1 MTSPPE
7 APLSYTEPSNR
18 PSPQMSRNVVPPSE
32 CLSSVRTRLRK
43 RLPVVAVAAV
53 SVLALSACGAG
64 SNVGGGSSG
73 GGAGGTTANV
83 PCDITQPTSST
94 TVNILAYNSVATD
107 PFTNVLTS
115 DCKSANLTLNHPA
128 TDLVGQKQRAVQSL
142 SGSSASYDLVE
153 QFGTVFP
160 LYAARGWTVP
170 MDDYMTKYKDK
181 FNLDKIDP
189 NLLKAAD
196 YQGKLYGLPTYWSVN
211 QMVYRKDIF
220 DKLGLKPPT
229 TFAEMRDDAKVI
241 QDKGGIKYPLAIPMA
256 PTNDIQGLFGQT
268 IRSLGGDYFVKGEA
282 KPAINTPTGVEAVNE
297 LRSLLPYMSP
307 QTLSFSSPEV
317 TTQLLTGQAA
327 MGMLVTGR
335 LSPLVDPSKSP
346 NVANFAFATPPSV
359 KAGGKPLSFLSV
371 DGFALA
377 KNSAVDPDLLFQL
390 TAVAT
395 GDNAAK
401 AALPNALPARLDVL
415 QGTTIP
421 FAANALDVLHTADP
435 QPLNPVPYMA
445 DVYSVLGAPIG
456 DAVSGKVDVQQALDN
471 AQSVATKAIQ
481 SSGFGK

>member
-1 MTSPPE
+1 
-7 APLSYTEPSNR
+7 
-18 PSPQMSRNVVPPSE
+18 MSRPELLIQPSDRVVRQPRGTAPARS
-32 CLSSVRTRLRK
+32 RLLK
-43 RLPVVAVAAV
+43 RLPVLAVATV
-53 SVLALSACGAG
+53 SVLALGACGAG
-64 SNVGGGSSG
+64 TKVGSAGSGS
-73 GGAGGTTANV
+73 AAANV
-83 PCDITQPTSST
+83 KCDITQPTSPT

-107 PFTNVLTS
+107 PFTNVLTA

-142 SGSSASYDLVE
+142 SGSTASYDLIE

-170 MDDYMTKYKDK
+170 IDSYMTKYKDK
-181 FNLDKIDP
+181 FELGNIDP
-189 NLLKAAD
+189 NLLKAAE

-220 DKLGLKPPT
+220 AKLGLKPPT
-229 TFAEMRDDAKVI
+229 TFAQMRDDAKII

-268 IRSLGGDYFVKGEA
+268 IRSLGGDYFVKG
-282 KPAINTPTGVEAVNE
+282 KPTPAINTPTGVEAVNQ
-297 LRSLLPYMSP
+297 LRTLLPYMSP
-307 QTLSFSSPEV
+307 QILSYSSPEV

-335 LSPLVDPSKSP
+335 LGVLVDKTKSP
-346 NVANFAFATPPSV
+346 NAANFGFATPPSV

-377 KNSAVDPDLLFQL
+377 KNSKVDPDLLFQL
-390 TAVAT
+390 AAVAT
-395 GDNAAK
+395 GNDAAK
-401 AALPNALPARLDVL
+401 ATLPNALPARLALL
-415 QGTTIP
+415 QGSTIP
-421 FAANALDVLHTADP
+421 FASNALDVLHNADP

-456 DAVSGKVDVQQALDN
+456 DAVSGKVPVQQALDD
-471 AQSVATKAIQ
+471 AQAVATKAIK
-481 SSGFGK
+481 SAGFSK